1 MDIKSED
8 EESPVVR
15 EMFEEIM
22 KLIREKQIKLESIV
36 LRTTEQEMI
45 QEASFRRIHKILT
58 EYGKKKNWL

>member
-1 MDIKSED
+1 MDIKPED
-8 EESPVVR
+8 EESPMVR

-58 EYGKKKNWL
+58 EYGKKKKWL